1 MNDRYVRQFDIASFS
16 KPAQKPYKISERAD
30 GVWEC
35 SCPAWTMHTP
45 RADCKHIVLVRQ
57 DATVNTAFAAY
68 RWDQAATQQAAPAA
82 VRVGKYAIRP
92 RALADLALVDVAPV
106 GAPRRGG
113 RELF

>member
-1 MNDRYVRQFDIASFS
+1 
-16 KPAQKPYKISERAD
+16 
-30 GVWEC
+30 
-35 SCPAWTMHTP
+35 MHTP